1 VSLAGDVICGTEVDL
16 GCRIAANMRERG
28 SAVDMEVRGGV
39 GRNASTLELFFDLV
53 YVFAITQVVGVIG
66 RDASFAGLGKGALLL
81 WLLWWA
87 WSTYTWTT
95 NWTGTEGAGPRL
107 FLLLTMGVT
116 LLTAMTIPDAFG
128 EASRWFAATYFVV
141 RILANV
147 FYWVESASY
156 PDQRAA
162 FFAFFPLSALAAAL
176 VLVGGFLDG
185 PWLIGFWIAAALFD
199 AVAAVNAAR
208 GSDRTWAI
216 DASHFAE
223 RNGLFIIVAL
233 GESVVGIGLTAAGAP
248 RDAIHVTAVAISFII
263 AAGLWW
269 SYFDKVAPTIEKAFK
284 RADGVELGRIARDA
298 YSLMLYPLVVGV
310 IYFAVSAEEIVAH
323 PDEPLEAISRF
334 TFVAGVALVLL
345 AITGATYRV
354 LKHVAVPGIIASVA
368 ILALG
373 PVTGEISAVAFAGIV
388 AVILVATLVY
398 QHVRPWA
405 VDQSESEVTAE

>member
-1 VSLAGDVICGTEVDL
+1 
-16 GCRIAANMRERG
+16 MRERG